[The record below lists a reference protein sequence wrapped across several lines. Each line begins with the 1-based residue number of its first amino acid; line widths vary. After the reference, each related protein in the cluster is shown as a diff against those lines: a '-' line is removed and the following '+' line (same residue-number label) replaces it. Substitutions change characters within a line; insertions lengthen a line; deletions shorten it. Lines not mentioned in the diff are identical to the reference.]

1 MTRSWR
7 PLVLA
12 AVFNVMAC
20 VGVAAAQTVMVR
32 NAQPGTTVEVVVNA
46 ATVGSGTVDANGNA
60 AIELNLAAA
69 AGKPQMDADV
79 FVDTCETKRRVL
91 IVERGQPSSPQGSD
105 CQRRDDL
112 GFFLVRRVST
122 IVVNLATTPPTV
134 MLRQG
139 DVSLDPGD
147 LGGLTA
153 PSGLVVFGGAGM
165 AQFADAV
172 AVACGNVTECS
183 GEDFR
188 FAYAAGLEFWFTR
201 FLAAEASYIKS
212 QKVVAEGSATGFR
225 FDSSLDPYI
234 ISIAGKVGIP
244 ARRARFYGKV
254 GGTYHRAI
262 IETTQTNDERTI
274 TIDDVPQTIPGGTQS
289 FELTTGGWGWLFGG
303 GGEFWLKPSFG
314 LYGEVLRGAL
324 KGSAL
329 DDEEGAIDERV
340 NAFVVGARVRI
351 WR

>member
-7 PLVLA
+7 PLALA
-12 AVFNVMAC
+12 AVLNVM
-20 VGVAAAQTVMVR
+20 VGVGGAAAQTVMVR
-32 NAQPGTTVEVVVNA
+32 NAQPETTVEVVVNA
-46 ATVGSGTVDANGNA
+46 ATVGSKAVDASGNA
-60 AIELNLAAA
+60 AIELNLPAA

-79 FVDTCETKRRVL
+79 FVDTCDGRRRVL
-91 IVERGQPSSPQGSD
+91 ILERGQPSSPQGSD

-122 IVVNLATTPPTV
+122 IVVDLATTPPTV

-139 DVSLDPGD
+139 EVSFDPAD
-147 LGGLTA
+147 LVAVTA
-153 PSGLVVFGGAGM
+153 PSGLVVFGGGAM

-183 GEDFR
+183 GKDSR
-188 FAYAAGLEFWFTR
+188 LGYAAGLEIWFTR

-212 QKVVAEGSATGFR
+212 RKVVAEGSGTAFR
-225 FDSSLDPYI
+225 FDSSLDPHI
-234 ISIAGKVGIP
+234 ISIAGKIGIP

-254 GGTYHRAI
+254 GGNYHRALLA
-262 IETTQTNDERTI
+262 TSQTYDDRTV
-274 TIDDVPQTIPGGTQS
+274 TIDGVPQTIPGGTQS

-303 GGEFWLKPSFG
+303 GVEFWLKPSFG
-314 LYGEVLRGAL
+314 LYGEVLRTAL

-340 NAFVVGARVRI
+340 NAFVIGARVRI
-351 WR
+351 GR